1 MDFNPLHMF
10 IPSSRTTVCIPILQL
25 SQWYRHKNFRA
36 IKIHCLLF
44 FYYDRGVCG
53 SMSSNTSDG
62 AQILPKLFARLS
74 HDSKR
79 NFRQINMFFDLLVK
93 ESEFDDGQLELIN
106 MINSVAKKGDS
117 DIAGL
122 DRFSTQI
129 DVSNAVCELTF
140 SDVLESVARD
150 FEGLSI
156 TGLDAVN
163 FPISFNPHGLKAILE
178 EVLSNSVKFCPE
190 AIAPALNISSTVDA
204 GTRVIKFASP
214 TIGTNTKGID
224 SLWLPYARDPSMSA
238 IEGHGMGLTIVAY
251 LVSQSG
257 GELQVSCNEDE
268 GFIVAWRLAQEAAS
282 GLSKAA

>member
-1 MDFNPLHMF
+1 
-10 IPSSRTTVCIPILQL
+10 
-25 SQWYRHKNFRA
+25 
-36 IKIHCLLF
+36 
-44 FYYDRGVCG
+44 
-53 SMSSNTSDG
+53 MSSNTRDD

-106 MINSVAKKGDS
+106 MISSVAKKGES

-122 DRFSTQI
+122 DRFSMQI
-129 DVSNAVCELTF
+129 DVGDAVCELMF
-140 SDVLESVARD
+140 SEVLQSVARD
-150 FEGLSI
+150 FENVVI

-163 FPISFNPHGLKAILE
+163 FPISFNPHGLKTILG

-190 AIAPALNISSTVDA
+190 SVSPALNISSSVDA
-204 GTRVIKFASP
+204 GARAVKFASP
-214 TIGTNTKGID
+214 TIGSNGKGVEN
-224 SLWLPYARDPSMSA
+224 LWLPFARDPSMKD

-257 GELQVSCNEDE
+257 GDLQISCNDEE
-268 GFIVAWRLAQEAAS
+268 GFIVTWRLAQEAANGHS
-282 GLSKAA
+282 RAA